1 MTRLDPEKARQGKS
15 GLPVLYILIAAL
27 VLCIIVFFG
36 LGLYGRILPDNTLP
50 GSGSGSGT
58 GAVTTAPAASTAPGA
73 TGGVVTPQA
82 NTTNPPA
89 NTAN

>member
-27 VLCIIVFFG
+27 VLCIVVFFG

-58 GAVTTAPAASTAPGA
+58 GAVTTAPAASTAPAG
-73 TGGVVTPQA
+73 TGGVVTPQTGTG
-82 NTTNPPA
+82 NTPA